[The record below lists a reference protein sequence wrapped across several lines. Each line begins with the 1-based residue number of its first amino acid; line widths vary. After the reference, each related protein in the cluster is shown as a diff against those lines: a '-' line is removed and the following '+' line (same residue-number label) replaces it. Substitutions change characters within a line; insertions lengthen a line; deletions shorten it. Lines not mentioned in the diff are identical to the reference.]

1 MQGDDTMNNNN
12 GIKAAKFK
20 RGNDCYTF
28 DFDNGT
34 TSASFTIDKR
44 YGEWFLTVDFVEGET
59 DRIKAGMYAI
69 AATKRDLVH
78 YVNYCTGN
86 IEANWPLRGIY
97 G

>member
-1 MQGDDTMNNNN
+1 M
-12 GIKAAKFK
+12 IKAAKFK

-44 YGEWFLTVDFVEGET
+44 GSERFLVISDVKGET
-59 DRIKAGMYAI
+59 DRIKKGGYAI
-69 AATKRDLVH
+69 ASRKIDLV
-78 YVNYCTGN
+78 YYTNYCIRN
-86 IEANWPLRGIY
+86 IEAEWPLRGIY